1 MTTDIDAK
9 REKIAKLVKKAL
21 EKEKRAPLSSEQKF
35 KHAIKMGSR
44 VVPEMPSRI
53 GWSAVGCYGYGTVEV
68 LRGEMDYRFW
78 RIALVVASKIVDNP
92 QALRI
97 ESVAELEKRER
108 ELQECL
114 TDDQKKAGLQV
125 IVRPVVS
132 FPLKYAQDV
141 LQFKNL
147 REKELAA
154 AVEAFAS
161 VRLKVTQ
168 FKGLRLKEWEP
179 FSEESGDI
187 ASVVLNRTTGKGKR
201 GRGRGQKQPMFTLAF
216 HSRIGL
222 AFYHNLCR
230 GGATLLK
237 GVTKLLRAPDGYQRL
252 IFNLCTAGQDAMIHR
267 DTLLALVGMEKSGDP
282 DYYRHQLSRLR
293 SYVKRGIAEGYFV
306 SLSEM
311 DGGTWAI
318 KKQWFLPFPN
328 N

>member
-9 REKIAKLVKKAL
+9 RKKIARIVKKAR
-21 EKEKRAPLSSEQKF
+21 EKENRAPLSTEQKF
-35 KHAIKMGSR
+35 KHARKMGSR

-53 GWSAVGCYGYGTVEV
+53 GWSSVGCYGYGTVEV

-78 RIALVVASKIVDNP
+78 RIALVVAAKILENSE
-92 QALRI
+92 ALRI
-97 ESVAELEKRER
+97 ESVADLEKRER

-147 REKELAA
+147 REKGLAA

-222 AFYHNLCR
+222 AFYHNLC
-230 GGATLLK
+230 
-237 GVTKLLRAPDGYQRL
+237 
-252 IFNLCTAGQDAMIHR
+252 
-267 DTLLALVGMEKSGDP
+267 
-282 DYYRHQLSRLR
+282 
-293 SYVKRGIAEGYFV
+293 
-306 SLSEM
+306 
-311 DGGTWAI
+311 
-318 KKQWFLPFPN
+318 
-328 N
+328 

>member
-1 MTTDIDAK
+1 MTTDLDAK
-9 REKIAKLVKKAL
+9 RAKIAKLVKKAR
-21 EKEKRAPLSSEQKF
+21 EKEKRAPLSTEEKYRHSL
-35 KHAIKMGSR
+35 KMGSR

-53 GWSAVGCYGYGTVEV
+53 GWSSVGCYGYGTVEV

-78 RIALVVASKIVDNP
+78 RVALVVAAKILENP
-92 QALRI
+92 EALKI
-97 ESVAELEKRER
+97 ESVADLEKRER

-141 LQFKNL
+141 LQLKNL
-147 REKELAA
+147 RERELAA
-154 AVEAFAS
+154 AIEAFAS

-168 FKGLRLKEWEP
+168 FKGLRLKEWVP

-237 GVTKLLRAPDGYQRL
+237 GATKLLRAPDGYQRL
-252 IFNLCTAGQDAMIHR
+252 IFNLCTSGQDAIIQR
-267 DTLLALVGMEKSGDP
+267 DKLLALVGMEKSDDP

-306 SLSEM
+306 SLSRL
-311 DGGTWAI
+311 DGGTWTI
-318 KKQWFLPFPN
+318 KKQWVLPFVN

>member
-1 MTTDIDAK
+1 MDTDIDAK
-9 REKIAKLVKKAL
+9 RAKIAKIVKKAR
-21 EKEKRAPLSSEQKF
+21 EKEKRAPLSTEQKF
-35 KHAIKMGSR
+35 KHARKMGSR

-53 GWSAVGCYGYGTVEV
+53 GWSSVGCYGYGTVEV

-78 RIALVVASKIVDNP
+78 RIALVVAAKILENP
-92 QALRI
+92 EALRI
-97 ESVAELEKRER
+97 ESVADLERRER

-125 IVRPVVS
+125 IVRPTVS

-141 LQFKNL
+141 LQLKNL
-147 REKELAA
+147 RERELAA

-168 FKGLRLKEWEP
+168 FKGLRLREWEP

-237 GVTKLLRAPDGYQRL
+237 GATKLLRAPDGYQRL
-252 IFNLCTAGQDAMIHR
+252 IFNLCTSGQDAMIHR
-267 DTLLALVGMEKSGDP
+267 DKLLALVGMEKSDDP

-293 SYVKRGIAEGYFV
+293 SYIKRGIAEGYFV
-306 SLSEM
+306 SLSQLE
-311 DGGTWAI
+311 GGTWTI
-318 KKQWFLPFPN
+318 KKRWFLPFPN